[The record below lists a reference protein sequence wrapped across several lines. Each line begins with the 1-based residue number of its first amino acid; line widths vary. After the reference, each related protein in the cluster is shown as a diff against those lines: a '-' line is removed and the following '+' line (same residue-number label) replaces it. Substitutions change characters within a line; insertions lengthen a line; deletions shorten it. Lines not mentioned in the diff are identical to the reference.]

1 MSFSFDVSY
10 HAHKTTFESCNVLLI
25 EDSRSIASVLSHRLA
40 TELGTTVTH
49 CASTKALRKAIVEQ
63 GSKYD
68 VAVVDLNLP
77 DSPNGEVLDM
87 AVEQGIPVIV
97 FTATFNLDMREH
109 IVERGV
115 SDYIIKDNDRALD
128 RVIASVERVLSNR
141 AVRILVVDDVASA
154 RRHLVELLTLQQFSV
169 VEAGTGTQALEML
182 RQHSDISL
190 VLTDYNMPDMDGYE
204 LTRRIRRSYDSS
216 QLRVIG
222 ISSSSD
228 RLLSASFLKAGACD
242 FVYRPYV
249 AEELQCRI
257 TQNIETL
264 SQIRQLRAAA
274 FNDYLTGLYNRRYF
288 FEQGP
293 VLIDNC
299 LGRGEPCSVAMLD
312 IDHFKK
318 LNDTYGHEGGD
329 RVLKAVA
336 SKLKSLMGEPAWL
349 LGRLG
354 GEEFGLLLPGV
365 DSAEATVICER
376 IRHALSEIKVAVDD
390 KDVAITVS
398 IGIAE
403 VGGRESFDNYLN
415 AADQFLYLAKRYGRN
430 QVYSDRS
437 IVAEPV
443 SRASGS

>member
-10 HAHKTTFESCNVLLI
+10 HARKTMFESCNVLLI

-40 TELGTTVTH
+40 VELGTTVTH
-49 CASTKALRKAIVEQ
+49 CASTKALREAIV
-63 GSKYD
+63 GRGRKYD
-68 VAVVDLNLP
+68 IAVVDLNLP

-97 FTATFNLDMREH
+97 FTATFNLDMRER

-128 RVIASVERVLSNR
+128 MVVASVERVLSNR

-169 VEAGTGTQALEML
+169 LEASTGTQALDML

-257 TQNIETL
+257 NQNIETL
-264 SQIRQLRAAA
+264 SQIRQLREAA

-299 LGRGEPCSVAMLD
+299 LGRHTPCSVAMLD

-336 SKLKSLMGEPAWL
+336 LKLKSLLSEPACL

-365 DSAEATVICER
+365 DSAEATVICEK

>member
-1 MSFSFDVSY
+1 MSFAFDVSF
-10 HAHKTTFESCNVLLI
+10 HRHSTTFDDCNVLLI
-25 EDSRSIASVLSHRLA
+25 EDSRSIASVLSHRLTA
-40 TELGTTVTH
+40 ELGTGVTH
-49 CASTKALRKAIVEQ
+49 CASTKALRKAITAP
-63 GSKYD
+63 GRKYD

-97 FTATFNLDMREH
+97 FTATFNLDMRER
-109 IVERGV
+109 IVEKGV

-128 RVIASVERVLSNR
+128 TVVASVGRVLSNR
-141 AVRILVVDDVASA
+141 FVRILVVDDAASA
-154 RRHLVELLTLQQFSV
+154 RQHLVDLLTLQQFNV
-169 VEAGTGTQALEML
+169 VQAATGTQALQML
-182 RQHSDISL
+182 QQHSDISL
-190 VLTDYNMPDMDGYE
+190 VITDYNMPDMDGYE

-257 TQNIETL
+257 NQNVETL
-264 SQIRQLRAAA
+264 SQIGQLRAAA

-288 FEQGP
+288 FERGP
-293 VLIDNC
+293 VQIDNC
-299 LGRGEPCSVAMLD
+299 LGRHEPCSVAMLD

-318 LNDTYGHEGGD
+318 LNDTHGHEGGD
-329 RVLKAVA
+329 TVLKAVA
-336 SKLKSLMGEPAWL
+336 GQMKSLLADQACL

-354 GEEFGLLLPGV
+354 GEEFGLLLPGR
-365 DSAEATVICER
+365 DSAQASILCETLR
-376 IRHALSEIKVAVDD
+376 QSLSEMKVVIND
-390 KDVAITVS
+390 KEVSITVS
-398 IGIAE
+398 IGVAE

-415 AADQFLYLAKRYGRN
+415 AADQFLYLAKRNGRN

-437 IVAEPV
+437 ILDDSAL
-443 SRASGS
+443 RAAGG